1 MAASGRAL
9 VLSGLL
15 CLATADGAAAG
26 AFTLDQDE
34 LKLFV
39 TGLLTSGDRYFDR
52 RGRLRSRGDYRKYD
66 LQAFA
71 EYGLRDGFTVFGSTA
86 LQKIRAED
94 GTTYRRK
101 GLGRSEIGARAR
113 LWTDGAWIV
122 SVQGSAVIAGAKKS
136 DDLAVIGETDDQA
149 DGRVL
154 VARSFELF
162 NRPAFVDVAAGYRF
176 RSGDPADEIRLD
188 ATFGIRPTG
197 RLLLLA
203 QSFNQIGAGRWSG
216 PYRLKQRIHKL
227 QGAVLFDLTERLQLV
242 SAAFFSP
249 AGRDSLDEKGA
260 TIGLGFRF

>member
-1 MAASGRAL
+1 MGAWGRAL
-9 VLSGLL
+9 FMLGFA
-15 CLATADGAAAG
+15 CLATAGDAAAG
-26 AFTLDQDE
+26 AFTLEPGE

-39 TGLLTSGDRYFDR
+39 SGLASAGDRYFDR
-52 RGRLRSRGDYRKYD
+52 RGKLRSRGDYRKYD

-94 GTTYRRK
+94 RSTDRRK

-122 SVQGSAVIAGAKKS
+122 SAQGSVVIAGAKQS
-136 DDLAVIGETDDQA
+136 DDIAVIGETDDQL
-149 DGRVL
+149 DGRIL
-154 VARSFELF
+154 VARSFALF
-162 NRPAFVDVAAGYRF
+162 DRPAFVDVAAGYRI
-176 RSGDPADEIRLD
+176 RGGDPADEIRLD
-188 ATFGIRPTG
+188 ATFGIRPTP

-203 QSFNQIGAGRWSG
+203 QSFNQIGTGRWSG

-227 QGAVLFDLTERLQLV
+227 QGAALFDLTDRLQLV
-242 SAAFFSP
+242 AAAFFSP

-260 TIGLGFRF
+260 TLGLGFRF